1 MKELITLTNLANK
14 LDINYGSM
22 QGIIG
27 LFDKY
32 CIKKGGRYY
41 YKYNKG
47 FLKDLKSFYEKKR
60 DSHNKYYKNY
70 NKAIVNL
77 DILINEIK
85 R

>member
-14 LDINYGSM
+14 LGINYGSM

>member
-1 MKELITLTNLANK
+1 MEKIITLPKLAAE
-14 LDINYGSM
+14 LGISYGSM
-22 QGIIG
+22 QSIIG

-70 NKAIVNL
+70 DKAITKL
-77 DILINEIK
+77 DILISEIK